1 MNDQPPPSPT
11 RLALYTALGYSAFGL
26 CWILVSDRI
35 VGWLVTDVA
44 LATQVQSVKGVAF
57 VALSALLIYGLLRML
72 TDDTTLAAPRS
83 GGTHPSLRAQLL
95 VLSGAIAIPLVALAA
110 FNAYREMDNDQRD
123 AYAEVQNVADVIAA
137 ADSRFLHDTRNLVSA
152 LAKRPA
158 VRALDPDTCDS
169 AFVEL
174 ARANPLF
181 VNALTVRRDGTI
193 ACSAHP
199 SDKPWPSMADREW
212 LRDAL
217 VADGPI
223 VSRPFA
229 GRLAPG
235 TLIAV
240 ASAIRDDRGVPIG
253 TVNVA
258 FEPAQL
264 TVAPRSRLGVEAT
277 MAVIDRDGDVIVAE
291 GEGYQR
297 FDAQVAAGLA
307 SALAKAVTVRREPGA
322 DGVERFY
329 GLSPIEGTGWHVAV
343 GAPADALLAASHALV
358 AQTVVLATL
367 TLMAIGWVAFRYAR
381 RIERPMRAIAETARA
396 VMQGNLSARAPVAGS
411 RESADTATQLN
422 ALLDRLPVIEAE
434 LRASEDL
441 LVNVLSS
448 AQEGVLIY
456 GPDERVT
463 FANDAVA
470 RMLCRRDA
478 DDVIGKSLPE
488 LLPDDVRESSR
499 QRMVERRHGAGESYE
514 LRLAHDEARPR
525 WMSISATAL
534 AAPDGSFSG
543 GLAFVTDITA
553 RKTSDARIARLARL
567 YTMLGQVSEAIVR
580 VSDADALFAVT
591 CRIAI
596 DEGGLRTAFVGVL
609 DEAAQC
615 IRPVGAAGPTD
626 SVIGALPISLAPGHP
641 GRGGAIASAIRTAEI
656 QIVSDM
662 ASDPR
667 TQYARA
673 SIDRLGIRSVAALPL
688 RYDGRIAGAL
698 ALYATAPAFFD
709 DEMILLL
716 TRIADDLSFALDSY
730 ARATERDL
738 AEAEVRALNATLER
752 RVAERTAQLSNAVRE
767 LESFSYSASHDL
779 RSPLRAI
786 HGFARVLQDDHA
798 DKLDGEGRE
807 MLDRIVAA
815 SMRMAHLIDDLL
827 SFAHVG
833 RGGLTLQPIP
843 LDRVFDVVA
852 EQTRPTLDAKQG
864 RLVVA
869 TPMPVVLGDE
879 TLLTQIFSNLVS
891 NALEYQRPG
900 IAPRVDVAWRAAGD
914 RIEVS
919 VRDNGLGIDP
929 AYHRQVFEVF
939 RRLHSQA
946 DHPGTGIGL
955 AIVAKAVS
963 LLDGEIR
970 LDSALGKG
978 TVFTVSLPKPYPF
991 EDNEANPGLTQ
1002 QSSRSA

>member
-1 MNDQPPPSPT
+1 MIDRPPPSPA

-26 CWILVSDRI
+26 CWILVSDRV

-44 LATQVQSVKGVAF
+44 LATQVQSVKGAVF

-72 TDDTTLAAPRS
+72 SDDAALPVPRS
-83 GGTHPSLRAQLL
+83 GGKHPPLRAQLL
-95 VLSGAIAIPLVALAA
+95 VLSGAIAIPLVTLAA
-110 FNAYREMDNDQRD
+110 FNAYREMDNDQRE
-123 AYAEVQNVADVIAA
+123 AYAEVQNLADVIAA
-137 ADSRFLHDTRNLVSA
+137 ADSRFLSDTRNLVSA

-158 VRALDPDTCDS
+158 VAALDPQACDS

-174 ARANPLF
+174 VRINPLF
-181 VNALTVRRDGTI
+181 VNGLTVRRDGTI
-193 ACSAHP
+193 VCSARTL
-199 SDKPWPSMADREW
+199 DNPWPSMADRDW

-217 VADGPI
+217 AAGGAI
-223 VSRPFA
+223 VSRPFS
-229 GRLAPG
+229 GRLTFG
-235 TLIAV
+235 TLIVV
-240 ASAIRDDRGVPIG
+240 AAAIRDDRGEPIG
-253 TVNVA
+253 VVNVG
-258 FEPAQL
+258 FTPAQL
-264 TVAPRSRLGVEAT
+264 TTAPRSRLGADT
-277 MAVIDRDGDVIVAE
+277 IMAVVDRQGGIIVTGDGGD
-291 GEGYQR
+291 QR
-297 FDAQVAAGLA
+297 FDARTAAGLA
-307 SALAKAVTVRREPGA
+307 PAHAQDTASRRGLGA
-322 DGVERFY
+322 DGVDRFY
-329 GLSPIEGTGWHVAV
+329 GLSPIEGTDWYTVV
-343 GAPADALLAASHALV
+343 GAPANAMLATSRALV
-358 AQTVVLATL
+358 AQTGVVGTL
-367 TLMAIGWVAFRYAR
+367 TLIAIAWVAFLYAR

-396 VMQGNLSARAPVAGS
+396 VMQGNLTARAPVAGS

-463 FANDAVA
+463 FANDAAA
-470 RMLCRRDA
+470 RMLGRLGHDEI
-478 DDVIGKSLPE
+478 IGKSLPD
-488 LLPDDVRESSR
+488 LLPEDVRESSK
-499 QRMVERRHGAGESYE
+499 QRMLERREGMGETYE
-514 LRLAHDEARPR
+514 LRLALDDGEPR
-525 WMSISATAL
+525 WMSISATPL
-534 AAPDGSFSG
+534 AASDGSFSG
-543 GLAFVTDITA
+543 GLAFVTDISA
-553 RKTSDARIARLARL
+553 RKASEARIARLARL
-567 YTMLGQVSEAIVR
+567 YTMLGQVNEAIVR
-580 VSDADALFAVT
+580 VSDANTLFAVT

-615 IRPVGAAGPTD
+615 IVPVGAAGPTD
-626 SVIGALPISLAPGHP
+626 GVIGAVPISLAPGEP
-641 GRGGAIASAIRTAEI
+641 GHGSAIASAIRTAQI
-656 QIVSDM
+656 QILSDM

-667 TQYARA
+667 SQYARA
-673 SIDRLGIRSVAALPL
+673 SIDKLGIRSLAALPL
-688 RYDGRIAGAL
+688 RYDGRTAGAL
-698 ALYATAPAFFD
+698 ALYATEPAFFD
-709 DEMILLL
+709 DEMVLLL

-738 AEAEVRALNATLER
+738 AEAQVRALNATLER
-752 RVAERTAQLSNAVRE
+752 RVAERTAQLSDAMRE
-767 LESFSYSASHDL
+767 LEAFSYSASHDL

-815 SMRMAHLIDDLL
+815 STRMAQLINDLL

-843 LDRVFDVVA
+843 LDRVFDVIV
-852 EQTRPTLDAKQG
+852 EQTRPTVDAKQA

-869 TPMPVVLGDE
+869 APMPVVRGDE
-879 TLLTQIFSNLVS
+879 TLLTQIFSNLVN

-900 IAPRVDVAWRAAGD
+900 VAPQVEVAWREVGD

-970 LDSALGKG
+970 LDSAPG
-978 TVFTVSLPKPYPF
+978 TGTTFVVSLPKPGSF
-991 EDNEANPGLTQ
+991 EDNDANPGLTQ
-1002 QSSRSA
+1002 ESSRIV